1 MNGYLAVGGVSAVL
15 RSLLLG
21 ALTDGGPATLLSSP
35 TSISATSPD
44 LVPTGADEQPRLN
57 LFMYYA
63 SFNTGYRN
71 VQLPSRDSAGGLL
84 TNPPLALNLHYLV
97 SAYGGSQ
104 FDPEILLG
112 WAMEVF
118 HNNPI
123 IARDTISDALAALG
137 SATEEAKLVSQSALA
152 SQFELLKITPE
163 ALSNEEI
170 SRLWMAFSTHYR
182 PTTSYQVSVV
192 LIRDTQPV
200 RSNLPVQSRN
210 VAVLPWDIPVI
221 DLITPAVAASGDTL
235 TITGRNLLGNA
246 PQETQV
252 SFAEGAPVSAATVQA
267 TAVRVTI
274 PSSVQAGAVPL
285 RIVRSVEL
293 GTAADPHRAFESG
306 SSVFQLVPTLKDVTP
321 ITSASV
327 ITIAHGTNLTLKIQP
342 AVGRNQRARLFA
354 GNLSIEIPARPP
366 SAPDTSTQLIFPIPT
381 SWGPFQSP
389 LRVEIDGAQSLLV
402 VDQANGS
409 PTQGQFFPQL
419 KVTV

>member
-44 LVPTGADEQPRLN
+44 LVPTGSDEQPRLN

-84 TNPPLALNLHYLV
+84 TNPPLALSLHYLV
-97 SAYGGSQ
+97 SAYGGNQ

-118 HNNPI
+118 HNSPI
-123 IARDTISDALAALG
+123 IARNTIADALAALG

-210 VAVLPWDIPVI
+210 IAVLPWDIPVI
-221 DLITPAVAASGDTL
+221 DVITPAVAVTGDTL
-235 TITGRNLLGNA
+235 TITGRNLLGDA
-246 PQETQV
+246 PEDTEV
-252 SFAEGAPVSAATVQA
+252 SFADAAPVSAAPVQA
-267 TAVRVTI
+267 TTVRVTI
-274 PSSVQAGAVPL
+274 PDSVQAGAVPV
-285 RIVRSVEL
+285 RIVRSVEF

-321 ITSASV
+321 VTPASV
-327 ITIAHGTNLTLKIQP
+327 ITVVHGTNLTLTLQP
-342 AVGRNQRARLFA
+342 EVGRNQRARLFA
-354 GNLSIEIPARPP
+354 GNLSIEIPARAP
-366 SAPDTSTQLIFPIPT
+366 SAPDTSAQLTFPIPT
-381 SWGPFQSP
+381 TWGPFQSP
-389 LRVEIDGAQSLLV
+389 LRVEVDGAQSLLV
-402 VDQANGS
+402 VDQTDGS